1 MASFGQQ
8 LKQFEVKVQSQST
21 AVVKKVVL
29 EMFTRV
35 MKRTPVDTGNARVN
49 WEIGVNEIKSTVAT
63 AAAIEGEHQVS
74 AQALLAGLSELS
86 TFKAGQ
92 TVYITNNVEYIQIL
106 EDGGSKDQSPQGMV
120 AITVREFQDIVQSVA
135 AGII

>member
-63 AAAIEGEHQVS
+63 AAAIEGENQVS

-92 TVYITNNVEYIQIL
+92 TVYITNNVEYIGHL
-106 EDGGSKDQSPQGMV
+106 ESGHSKQAPAGMV